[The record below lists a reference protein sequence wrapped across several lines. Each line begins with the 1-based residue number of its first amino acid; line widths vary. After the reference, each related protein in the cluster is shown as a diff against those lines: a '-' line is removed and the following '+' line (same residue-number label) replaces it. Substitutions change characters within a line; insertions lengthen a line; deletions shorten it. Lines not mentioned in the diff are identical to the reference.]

1 MVQYNFPKIT
11 TGYRWNLL
19 KRCLWEIGVEPT
31 CIGDDSNGTF
41 VQFDRSL
48 TTTEEATLNTIM
60 SGDPQNPPSTGVRLS
75 IRDLWG
81 GTNAGENFD
90 AFKIACNLPNLRIF
104 YTEST
109 PGSGV
114 VDRICL
120 WHPTSLTNTQKNTIK
135 TQFANLYIG

>member
-1 MVQYNFPKIT
+1 MAQYNFPKIT

-19 KRCLWEIGVEPT
+19 KRCLWEIGVEPI
-31 CIGDDSNGTF
+31 CIGDDSQGTYL
-41 VQFDRSL
+41 QFDRNL
-48 TTTEEATLNTIM
+48 TLAEEATLNTIM

-75 IRDLWG
+75 IKDLWG
-81 GTNAGENFD
+81 GTNAGENFE

-104 YTEST
+104 YIEST

-120 WHPTSLTNTQKNTIK
+120 WHPTALTNTQKNAIK